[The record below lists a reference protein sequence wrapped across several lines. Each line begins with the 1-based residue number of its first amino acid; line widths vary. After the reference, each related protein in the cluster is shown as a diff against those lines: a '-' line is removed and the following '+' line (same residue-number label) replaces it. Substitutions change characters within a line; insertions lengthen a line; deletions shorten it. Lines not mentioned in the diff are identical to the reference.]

1 MNVLLLEASPRRKGS
16 TAALA
21 RAFVEGLGSAAQ
33 VRDVFLHDLHIRPCS
48 ACDSC
53 RTRGGIYCAFDD
65 DMQPLY
71 PEFLRADLVVM
82 ATPVYWWSISAQL
95 KLFIDRLYG
104 LNSEK
109 HPERF
114 RGKRLAVLMA
124 HGDAKPC
131 SGARI
136 ALRMFREIVQ
146 YTGMN
151 LVGALEYSSGSREAA
166 DALEALVEARTLGAR
181 LAALPGTAA
190 ASAGA
195 AAGRT

>member
-21 RAFVEGLGSAAQ
+21 KALVEGLGGAAK
-33 VRDVFLHDLHIRPCS
+33 VKEVFLHDLHIRPCS
-48 ACDSC
+48 ACNSC
-53 RTRGGIYCAFDD
+53 RTRAGIYCAFDD

-71 PEFLRADLVVM
+71 PEFIRADLVVM

-104 LNSEK
+104 LNGEK

-124 HGDAKPC
+124 HGDEKPC
-131 SGARI
+131 SGAKG
-136 ALRMFREIVQ
+136 ALRMFEEIAQ

-151 LVGALEYSSGSREAA
+151 LVGEMEYSSGSREAA
-166 DALEALVEARTLGAR
+166 DAPQALAEARTLGAR
-181 LAALPGTAA
+181 LAAATGPAA
-190 ASAGA
+190 
-195 AAGRT
+195 